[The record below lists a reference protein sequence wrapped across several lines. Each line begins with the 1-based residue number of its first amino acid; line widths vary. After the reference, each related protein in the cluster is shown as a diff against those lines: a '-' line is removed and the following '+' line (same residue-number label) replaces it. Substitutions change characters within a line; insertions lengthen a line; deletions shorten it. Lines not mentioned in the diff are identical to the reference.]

1 MSLAGT
7 KPLFAI
13 MLICAL
19 VATVTAVATGDMTK
33 AVGFGLFVPIGVY
46 GILVG
51 GRE

>member
-13 MLICAL
+13 MLICAM
-19 VATVTAVATGDMTK
+19 AGTITAIAISDLTK
-33 AVGFGLFVPIGVY
+33 AVGFGIFVPIGVY